1 VVDLLVEGGY
11 ESVTME
17 GVAARAGVGKAT
29 VYRRWPSKST
39 LVVDAI
45 RAFCRE
51 HGAQP
56 APDTGNVRDDLLL
69 CVRGVVSTY
78 QRSEAGRV
86 LPGLVNELHRNAEL
100 AEAFRGGFLEER
112 RAVVRE
118 IVRRGIDRGELR
130 PDLDVD
136 LVLDAIAAFVQ
147 HRLLLTGMPIDHDL
161 PERVV
166 DLLWRGVAAGR

>member
-1 VVDLLVEGGY
+1 
-11 ESVTME
+11 ME
-17 GVAARAGVGKAT
+17 GVATRAGVGKAT
-29 VYRRWPSKST
+29 VYRRWPSKSA
-39 LVVDAI
+39 LVVDGI

-56 APDTGNVRDDLLL
+56 APDTGNVHDDLLL

-86 LPGLVNELHRNAEL
+86 LPGLVNELHRNPEL

-130 PDLDVD
+130 ADLDLD
-136 LVLDAIAAFVQ
+136 LVLDAIAAFV
-147 HRLLLTGMPIDHDL
+147 HYRLLITAMPIDHDL

-166 DLLWRGVAAGR
+166 DLLWRGAAAGR